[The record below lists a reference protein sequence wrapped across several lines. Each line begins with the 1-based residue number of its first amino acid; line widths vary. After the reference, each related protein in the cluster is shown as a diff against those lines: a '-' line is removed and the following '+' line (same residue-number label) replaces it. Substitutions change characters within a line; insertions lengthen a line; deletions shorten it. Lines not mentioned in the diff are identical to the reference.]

1 MLRRYFFSDTA
12 ISLFL
17 HLLKL
22 TIALAINWIILAQ
35 FPLADFAIWAITSS
49 ILIVATASDLGIG
62 QYATAQLI
70 HASNEQKKSIVLEST
85 FALVPLSIVAVF
97 FVYFA
102 LGNQPLFYKV
112 AMVIFI
118 GFRILTVPFGAVLN
132 SVNQFKLRKVIELGI
147 YIFSL
152 AIVLWV
158 AYSGES
164 VLWALLAFNFAFMV
178 GGFITIIVSR
188 RYLEFHSINLR
199 QSSIFNIGQVYCSS
213 VPFMVNNLTGLLT
226 YGGFIWI
233 SSFILNTNDIARLS
247 ILHTFILINAY
258 QIYDVTLRAR
268 QADLVYASYISKIR
282 KVNIVL
288 MVFYPLLVFIF
299 GRELLSFVKEAV
311 EFSKIEIFL
320 FSAFVAIELG
330 FLMVQSIAQ
339 VNKGLIPYLIRY
351 SLVKFVCQGVAVFI
365 SWFAM
370 SNSSKDFAI
379 YILTLVTLSLLAYW
393 VCYKHL
399 KWKLHLLGEG

>member
-17 HLLKL
+17 HALKL
-22 TIALAINWIILAQ
+22 TIALAINWIILVQ
-35 FPLADFAIWAITSS
+35 FPLVDFAVWAISSS

-70 HASNEQKKSIVLEST
+70 HATNQQKKSIVLEST
-85 FALVPLSIVAVF
+85 FALIPLAIAAVV

-102 LGNQPLFYKV
+102 LGNQPSSYKL
-112 AMVIFI
+112 AMAIFI
-118 GFRILTVPFGAVLN
+118 GLRIITVPFGAVLN
-132 SVNQFKLRKVIELGI
+132 SVNQFKLRKVIELSI
-147 YIFSL
+147 YLFSL
-152 AIVLWV
+152 VSIIWV
-158 AYSGES
+158 TYSDMD
-164 VLWALLAFNFAFMV
+164 VIWALLAFNFAFML
-178 GGFITIIVSR
+178 GGFVTVLISRPYFEFQTIKAR
-188 RYLEFHSINLR
+188 RISILN
-199 QSSIFNIGQVYCSS
+199 IFEVYRSS

-268 QADLVYASYISKIR
+268 QADLVHASYISKIR
-282 KVNIVL
+282 KLNLVL
-288 MVFYPLLVFIF
+288 MVCYPLIVIF
-299 GRELLSFVKEAV
+299 FGKELLLLVKEAV

-330 FLMVQSIAQ
+330 FLMIQSIAQ
-339 VNKGLIPYLIRY
+339 VNKGLIRYLIRY
-351 SLVKFVCQGVAVFI
+351 SLVKFACQALAVFI

-370 SNSSKDFAI
+370 SGSSKDFAI
-379 YILTLVTLSLLAYW
+379 YVSTLVALSLLAYW

-399 KWKLHLLGEG
+399 QLRLRLFGRD